1 MTTDRRQRLALLL
14 EKQPRGSVTELAEIL
29 ALSPRTVRSDL
40 KTLGGAGQAIRSS
53 GGDEPCA
60 AGLAR
65 IPTTSDFAQR
75 AQINAGAKHAIARWA
90 AGLVQDGDTILL
102 DASTTVYNM
111 APFLAARRN
120 LVVLTNGIAIGC
132 RLAENRTNAVI
143 LVAGVIHPEQ
153 ASVIGPLYEPVLR
166 NHRIKTA
173 FVSCRGFS
181 LSAGLTEVDVNEAAI
196 KIRMV
201 KLAEST
207 AVLADSTKFGQVY
220 QAPFARADQV
230 THIFSDCRLEPHWV
244 EQVQAASIV
253 LTLCS
258 SA

>member
-1 MTTDRRQRLALLL
+1 MASDRRQRLALLL
-14 EKQPRGSVTELAEIL
+14 EKLPRGSITELAEIL

-40 KTLGGAGQAIRSS
+40 KALGAADLVPR
-53 GGDEPCA
+53 GGGSDERCLP
-60 AGLAR
+60 GVEQFH
-65 IPTTSDFAQR
+65 TTSTFAER
-75 AQINAGAKHAIARWA
+75 TQINTGAKRAIARWA

-143 LVAGVIHPEQ
+143 LVAGVIHPEH
-153 ASVIGPLYEPVLR
+153 ASMIGPLYEPVLR
-166 NHRIKTA
+166 NHHIKTA

-181 LSAGLTEVDVNEAAI
+181 LSAGLTETDVNEAAV

-201 KLAEST
+201 ALAEST

-220 QAPFARADQV
+220 HAPFARADQV
-230 THIFSDCRLEPHWV
+230 THIFTDDRLDPYWV
-244 EQVQAASIV
+244 QQVQAASIV

>member
-1 MTTDRRQRLALLL
+1 MATDRRRRLALLL
-14 EKQPRGSVTELAEIL
+14 EKQPRGNVAELAEIL
-29 ALSPRTVRSDL
+29 ALAPRTVRSDL
-40 KTLGGAGQAIRSS
+40 RALG
-53 GGDEPCA
+53 A
-60 AGLAR
+60 AGLVIRGADGGEPCVPGLER
-65 IPTTSDFAQR
+65 IHTTSGFADR
-75 AQINAGAKHAIARWA
+75 AQINASAKRAIARWA
-90 AGLVQDGDTILL
+90 ADLVQDGDTILL

-132 RLAENRTNAVI
+132 RLAENRTNSVI
-143 LVAGVIHPEQ
+143 LVAGVIHPEH
-153 ASVIGPLYEPVLR
+153 ASVVGPLYEPVLR

-181 LSAGLTEVDVNEAAI
+181 LSAGLTETDGNEAAI

-201 KLAEST
+201 TLAEST

-230 THIFSDCRLEPHWV
+230 THIFSDGSLEPYWV
-244 EQVQAASIV
+244 QQVQAASIV

>member
-1 MTTDRRQRLALLL
+1 MATDRRQRLARLL

-40 KTLGGAGQAIRSS
+40 RALGAAGHGIGAGS
-53 GGDEPCA
+53 GDQPYVPGLEQLHATDSF
-60 AGLAR
+60 AG
-65 IPTTSDFAQR
+65 R
-75 AQINAGAKHAIARWA
+75 AQVNGPAKCAIARWA

-132 RLAENRTNAVI
+132 RLAENRTNVVR
-143 LVAGVIHPEQ
+143 LVAGVIHPKH
-153 ASVIGPLYEPVLR
+153 ASVVGPLYEPVLR

-181 LSAGLTEVDVNEAAI
+181 LSAGLTETDGSEAAT

-201 KLAEST
+201 TLAEST
-207 AVLADSTKFGQVY
+207 VMLADSTKFGQVY

-230 THIFSDCRLEPHWV
+230 THIFSDGSLEPYWV
-244 EQVQAASIV
+244 QQVQAASIV

>member
-1 MTTDRRQRLALLL
+1 MTTDRRRRLALLL
-14 EKQPRGSVTELAEIL
+14 EKQPHGSVTELAEIL

-40 KTLGGAGQAIRSS
+40 KEMGAVGRMLRS
-53 GGDEPCA
+53 GDEPCRPA
-60 AGLAR
+60 
-65 IPTTSDFAQR
+65 PEQTHVTSTFADR
-75 AQINAGAKHAIARWA
+75 TQINAGAKHAIARWA

-143 LVAGVIHPEQ
+143 LVAGVIHPEH
-153 ASVIGPLYEPVLR
+153 ASVVGPLYAPALR
-166 NHRIKTA
+166 SHRIKTA
-173 FVSCRGFS
+173 FVSCWGFS
-181 LSAGLTEVDVNEAAI
+181 LSAGLTEADANEAAI

-201 KLAEST
+201 ALAEST
-207 AVLADSTKFGQVY
+207 AVLADSTKFGQVH

-230 THIFSDCRLEPHWV
+230 THIFSDDRLEPHWV
-244 EQVQAASIV
+244 QQVQAASIV

>member
-14 EKQPRGSVTELAEIL
+14 EKQPRGSITELAEIL

-40 KTLGGAGQAIRSS
+40 KALGAASQVIRRNDGDGQGQA
-53 GGDEPCA
+53 GLEPGPA
-60 AGLAR
+60 
-65 IPTTSDFAQR
+65 TSTFADR
-75 AQINAGAKHAIARWA
+75 AQTNAGAKRAIARWA

-102 DASTTVYNM
+102 DASTTVYHM

-120 LVVLTNGIAIGC
+120 LVVLTNGIAIGN
-132 RLAENRTNAVI
+132 RLAEDHTNAVI
-143 LVAGVIHPEQ
+143 LVAGVIHPRH
-153 ASVIGPLYEPVLR
+153 ASVVGPLYEPALR
-166 NHRIKTA
+166 NHHIKTA

-181 LSAGLTEVDVNEAAI
+181 LSAGLTETDGDEAAI

-207 AVLADSTKFGQVY
+207 AVLVDSSKFGQVY

-230 THIFSDCRLEPHWV
+230 THIFSDGDLEPYWV
-244 EQVQAASIV
+244 QQVQAASIV

>member
-40 KTLGGAGQAIRSS
+40 KALGATGHVIRSG
-53 GGDEPCA
+53 GGDGQCL
-60 AGLAR
+60 AGLEAV
-65 IPTTSDFAQR
+65 PTTSSFADR
-75 AQINAGAKHAIARWA
+75 AQTNAGAKAAIARWA

-120 LVVLTNGIAIGC
+120 LVVLTNGISIGC

-143 LVAGVIHPEQ
+143 LVAGVIHPEHT
-153 ASVIGPLYEPVLR
+153 SVVGPLYEPALR
-166 NHRIKTA
+166 NHHIKTA

-181 LSAGLTEVDVNEAAI
+181 LSAGLTETDVNEAAI

-230 THIFSDCRLEPHWV
+230 THIFSDGSLEPYWV
-244 EQVQAASIV
+244 QQVQAASIV

>member
-40 KTLGGAGQAIRSS
+40 KALGAAGRVRPSS
-53 GGDEPCA
+53 GDALCQP
-60 AGLAR
+60 GLAQ
-65 IPTTSDFAQR
+65 PTATSMFADR
-75 AQINAGAKHAIARWA
+75 AQINAGAKRAIARWA
-90 AGLVQDGDTILL
+90 AGLVQDGDAILL
-102 DASTTVYNM
+102 DASTTVYHM

-120 LVVLTNGIAIGC
+120 LVILTNGLAIGS

-143 LVAGVIHPEQ
+143 LVAGVIHPEH
-153 ASVIGPLYEPVLR
+153 ASVVGPLYEPVLR
-166 NHRIKTA
+166 THRIKTA

-181 LSAGLTEVDVNEAAI
+181 LSAGLTETDVNEAAI

-201 KLAEST
+201 TLAEST
-207 AVLADSTKFGQVY
+207 AVLADATKFGQVH

-230 THIFSDCRLEPHWV
+230 MHIFSDDRLEPHWV
-244 EQVQAASIV
+244 QQVQAASIV